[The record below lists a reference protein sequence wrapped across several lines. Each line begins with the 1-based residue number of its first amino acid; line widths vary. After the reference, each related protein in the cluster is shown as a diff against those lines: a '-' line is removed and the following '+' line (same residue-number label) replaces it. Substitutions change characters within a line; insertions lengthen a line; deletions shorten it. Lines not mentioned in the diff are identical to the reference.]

1 MSLPSVWL
9 MYDMTPINVVVQ
21 PKARSFLHLLVRF
34 CAVVGGSFA
43 VTGEIHLPCRLEEI
57 LLCEHNYHIG
67 SSMLPL
73 PSCGQLPSS
82 PATKRESQHPYTRQ
96 LAVLHTR
103 SLLIVAVKVMVF

>member
-43 VTGEIHLPCRLEEI
+43 VTGQLFKGSQLLEREIIFAKL
-57 LLCEHNYHIG
+57 
-67 SSMLPL
+67 
-73 PSCGQLPSS
+73 
-82 PATKRESQHPYTRQ
+82 KRA
-96 LAVLHTR
+96 L
-103 SLLIVAVKVMVF
+103 